1 VAPFGLGRKGT
12 TRARVLPLAAAL
24 AAAGHAVD
32 VLVPAWDVPAE
43 RGRRYR
49 WRGAQVTCLPLRRQ
63 RGAATHVQLALE
75 LLHHARAARAAV
87 IHCFKPIGFSGALL
101 LALRA
106 LGAAGAPRALLALD
120 LDDLEG
126 GAGWAAADR
135 LPAWQRAVRT
145 WQERAGVRTAPLVTV
160 ASRYLADLAARW
172 RGGAGDIVYLPNGG
186 EPPASA
192 SPAALLSPSGGEA
205 GGEGACPTLLLYSRF
220 NEFAPAR
227 GAALVAAILQR
238 VPAARLLVVGPT
250 DSAGS
255 QAFLRELA
263 ARGCLERATCAGF
276 QEGAARDALLA
287 RGDVALWLFDDT
299 AINRARSPAKLVEL
313 LWAGRAV
320 VAEAVGEVPAL
331 AGDAAWLV
339 PPRAHEALVE
349 ATVGL
354 LTTPALRRDLAIRA
368 RAHAG
373 AHLDWSARARRLAAA
388 YAAAL
393 QSRRQRC

>member
-1 VAPFGLGRKGT
+1 MAPFGLGRKGT

-24 AAAGHAVD
+24 VAAGHAVD

-49 WRGAQVTCLPLRRQ
+49 WRGAQVTCLPLRRR

-75 LLHHARAARAAV
+75 LLHHARATRAEV
-87 IHCFKPIGFSGALL
+87 IHCFKPIGYSGALL

-106 LGAAGAPRALLALD
+106 LGATGAPRALLALD

-126 GAGWAAADR
+126 GTGWAAADR
-135 LPAWQRAVRT
+135 LPAWQRALRT
-145 WQERAGVRTAPLVTV
+145 WQERAGVRAAPLVTV

-172 RGGAGDIVYLPNGG
+172 RGGAGDIVYLPNAG
-186 EPPASA
+186 EPPVSLA
-192 SPAALLSPSGGEA
+192 PGAALFPGGRGA
-205 GGEGACPTLLLYSRF
+205 GGEGEPPILLLYSRF

-238 VPAARLLVVGPT
+238 VPAARLLVVGPV
-250 DSAGS
+250 DSAGG

-263 ARGCLERATCAGF
+263 VRGCAGRVLCTGF
-276 QEGAARDALLA
+276 QEGAARDTLLA
-287 RGDVALWLFDDT
+287 QDSVALWLFDDT

-331 AGDAAWLV
+331 AGGAACLV
-339 PPRAHEALVE
+339 PPGAHEALVE

-354 LTTPALRRDLAIRA
+354 LTTPALRHAYAARA
-368 RAHAG
+368 RARAG
-373 AHLDWSARARRLAAA
+373 AHLDWPARARRLAAA
-388 YAAAL
+388 YTAAL
-393 QSRRQRC
+393 EPRRRPC